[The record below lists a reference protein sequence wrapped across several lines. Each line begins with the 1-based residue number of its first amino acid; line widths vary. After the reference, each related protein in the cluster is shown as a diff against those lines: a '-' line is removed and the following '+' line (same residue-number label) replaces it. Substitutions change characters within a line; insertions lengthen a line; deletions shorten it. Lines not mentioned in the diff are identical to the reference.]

1 MATPA
6 NRRKI
11 AALGASLLALFVAL
25 ATLNAFNTQLPTPA
39 TTQQIVI
46 FTGLSIV
53 AFLLFVAVLILLVRN
68 VLKLYADQ
76 RSRVMGTR
84 LRARMLWGAVLV
96 SLIPIASMYAFSY
109 LLLNRAVDRWFSQP
123 ATEMRD
129 DSNNLGR
136 ELSNYTAAN
145 ARAEAD
151 SIASALPEA
160 LPAAPPAQ
168 ARTIPPVPASTHQ
181 PRRSIHASPHGPA
194 HAAALSASRQ
204 YREAIYKVLRQHEI
218 TLQNGFAIVYHD
230 GRVVASFQMPQR
242 AGATAQVKTWLPD
255 QAADQDSDESAKQA
269 PTDPTD
275 AAILATA
282 QRNDQPVFS
291 LDTTDY
297 ALGAT
302 AIKQGNTVVV
312 GMPMPFGMAAI
323 MTRLQKR
330 AEAYSVLYSERRQI
344 RDLYML
350 LLLMMTS
357 LALFASSWLALH
369 LSKQVTKPVEA
380 LADAMESI
388 ASGDYAHRVQES
400 ATEELGELVRSFN
413 HMAADLEGSRRAVE
427 HSTVQLSAANAAL
440 EARRSELETMLETIP
455 NGVATLDADRRI
467 VLANRALSEM
477 MDPGGQSPFFG
488 RAMEEVFP
496 AEVVEVLD
504 RLIKRSHRMGSASSE
519 IEITAPVRASHD
531 RFGGVMNLLATV
543 ALLEIPAATERT
555 RREHQGYVL
564 VLENATEL
572 LRAQKQSAWKEV
584 ARRVAHEIKNPLT
597 PISLSAEQ
605 IRRHID
611 RLAHAIAGPESQPP
625 GSKSPES
632 QVPEPPSV
640 AVIRRCSEVITS
652 SVESMRSLVDQFA
665 ALAEFPT
672 ARPKPA
678 DLNTIVENSL
688 ALFAGRMQT
697 IRIIRKMSPDLPL
710 VMADPEA
717 LKRALGNLI
726 DNAAEAMQQSLFRE
740 LRIYTGLLENG
751 MVELTIADTGSGLT
765 DEMRERLFLPY
776 FSTKQ
781 RGTGLGLAIAAKIIQ
796 EHQGT
801 IRAEKNEPAGAK
813 FIVELRPASSLDSDA
828 DTSSPDTSSIASPF
842 ATTQNGSHSEPK
854 FAEAQATVTPAP
866 GTREVENDLASTV
879 VRGAK

>member
-1 MATPA
+1 MGTTV

-11 AALGASLLALFVAL
+11 WIVALGTCLLVLFAVL
-25 ATLNAFNTQLPTPA
+25 ATLNAFNTQLPKPA
-39 TTQQIVI
+39 TTQQIVV

-53 AFLLFVAVLILLVRN
+53 AFLLFVAVLVLLVRN

-84 LRARMLWGAVLV
+84 LRTRMLWGAVLV
-96 SLIPIASMYAFSY
+96 SLVPIASMFAFSY
-109 LLLNRAVDRWFSQP
+109 QLMNRSVDRWFSQP
-123 ATEMRD
+123 ATEVRD
-129 DSNNLGR
+129 DSNNMAL
-136 ELSNYTAAN
+136 ELARYTSAN

-151 SIASALPEA
+151 SIASGLPDQSVA
-160 LPAAPPAQ
+160 TSAAKTA
-168 ARTIPPVPASTHQ
+168 AVPTKPTSTQ
-181 PRRSIHASPHGPA
+181 GRVRGSIHASTRGLSHHADFSAA
-194 HAAALSASRQ
+194 HLD
-204 YREAIYKVLRQHEI
+204 REAIYQVLRQHEI
-218 TLQNGFAIVYHD
+218 TLQNGFAIVYRE
-230 GRVVASFQMPQR
+230 GRVIASFHMPQR
-242 AGATAQVKTWLPD
+242 AGATAEVKTWLPD
-255 QAADQDSDESAKQA
+255 QVAEDDTIDASVHA

-275 AAILATA
+275 VAILSAA

-291 LDTTDY
+291 LGPTDY

-302 AIKQGNTVVV
+302 TLKQGNTVVV
-312 GMPMPFGMAAI
+312 GLPMPFGMAAT
-323 MTRLQKR
+323 MSRLRKR
-330 AEAYSVLYSERRQI
+330 ADAYWVLYSERRQI

-357 LALFASSWLALH
+357 LALFASCWLALH

-380 LADAMESI
+380 LADAMEAI

-413 HMAADLEGSRRAVE
+413 HMAADLENSRRAVE
-427 HSTVQLSAANAAL
+427 DSTVQLSAANTAL
-440 EARRSELETMLETIP
+440 EARRGELETMLETIP

-477 MDPGGQSPFFG
+477 MDPGGQSPFYG
-488 RAMEEVFP
+488 RVMEEVFP
-496 AEVVEVLD
+496 LEVSEVLD

-519 IEITAPVRASHD
+519 IEITGTPNSGSE
-531 RFGGVMNLLATV
+531 RFGGSMHLLATV
-543 ALLEIPAATERT
+543 ALLEMPAATERM
-555 RREHQGYVL
+555 RREHQGYVI

-611 RLAHAIAGPESQPP
+611 RLANAIADPALRRPI
-625 GSKSPES
+625 
-632 QVPEPPSV
+632 EPPSI

-697 IRIIRKMSPDLPL
+697 IRIVRKMSPDLPL

-726 DNAAEAMQQSLFRE
+726 DNAAEAMQQSLYRE
-740 LRIYTGLLENG
+740 LRIGTSLLENG
-751 MVELTIADTGSGLT
+751 MVELTIADSGSGLT

-813 FIVELRPASSLDSDA
+813 FIVELRPASSLDSDPEIPTA
-828 DTSSPDTSSIASPF
+828 FAGF
-842 ATTQNGSHSEPK
+842 ATPQNGQSLESAGVPN
-854 FAEAQATVTPAP
+854 AESVARGSTET
-866 GTREVENDLASTV
+866 EVDLASILP
-879 VRGAK
+879 RGPK

>member
-6 NRRKI
+6 NRRKVWI
-11 AALGASLLALFVAL
+11 AALGASLLVLFVAL
-25 ATLNAFNTQLPTPA
+25 ATLNAFNTQLPAPA

-53 AFLLFVAVLILLVRN
+53 AFLLFVAVLVLLVRN

-84 LRARMLWGAVLV
+84 LRTRMLWGALLV
-96 SLIPIASMYAFSY
+96 SLVPIASMYAFSY

-123 ATEMRD
+123 VTEMRD
-129 DSNNLGR
+129 DSNNMAL
-136 ELSNYTAAN
+136 ELARYTTAN

-151 SIASALPEA
+151 SIASGLPEA
-160 LPAAPPAQ
+160 PPPSPLAQTPVISPA
-168 ARTIPPVPASTHQ
+168 PASSRQ
-181 PRRSIHASPHGPA
+181 SRRSIHSSTRGSGHT
-194 HAAALSASRQ
+194 AALSASRLN
-204 YREAIYKVLRQHEI
+204 REAIYQELRQHQI
-218 TLQNGFAIVYHD
+218 TLQNGFAIVFHE
-230 GRVVASFQMPQR
+230 GHVAASFQMPQR
-242 AGATAQVKTWLPD
+242 AGATAQIKTWLPD
-255 QAADQDSDESAKQA
+255 QVAQEDPDGPAK
-269 PTDPTD
+269 TDPTD
-275 AAILATA
+275 AAILAAA

-291 LDTTDY
+291 LGTTDY

-302 AIKQGNTVVV
+302 SLKPGNTVVV
-312 GMPMPFGMAAI
+312 GLPMPFGMAAT

-330 AEAYSVLYSERRQI
+330 AEAYSILYSERRQI

-357 LALFASSWLALH
+357 LALFASCWLALH

-380 LADAMESI
+380 LADAMEAI

-413 HMAADLEGSRRAVE
+413 HMASDLEDSRRAVE
-427 HSTVQLSAANAAL
+427 HSTVQLSAANTAL
-440 EARRSELETMLETIP
+440 EARRGELETMLETIP

-477 MDPGGQSPFFG
+477 MDPGGQRPFYG
-488 RAMEEVFP
+488 RVMEDVFP
-496 AEVVEVLD
+496 PDVVDVLD

-519 IEITAPVRASHD
+519 IEITAPIHASND
-531 RFGGVMNLLATV
+531 RFGGTMNLLATV
-543 ALLEIPAATERT
+543 ALLEMPGATERL

-611 RLAHAIAGPESQPP
+611 RLAHAIAGPESLA
-625 GSKSPES
+625 PENH
-632 QVPEPPSV
+632 VPEPASI

-697 IRIIRKMSPDLPL
+697 IRIVRKMAPDLPL

-740 LRIYTGLLENG
+740 LRIGTNLLENG

-813 FIVELRPASSLDSDA
+813 FIVELRPAITLDIES
-828 DTSSPDTSSIASPF
+828 DTSSAVGSFAAMQNGNHPSPISNRAESTESG
-842 ATTQNGSHSEPK
+842 ATTATQ
-854 FAEAQATVTPAP
+854 AE
-866 GTREVENDLASTV
+866 GDLASTI
-879 VRGAK
+879 VRGPK

>member
-25 ATLNAFNTQLPTPA
+25 ATLNAFNTQLPKPA

-53 AFLLFVAVLILLVRN
+53 AFLLFVTVLILLVRN

-123 ATEMRD
+123 VNEIRD
-129 DSNNLGR
+129 DSNSMAL
-136 ELSNYTAAN
+136 ELARYTTAN

-160 LPAAPPAQ
+160 SPINSPAQ
-168 ARTIPPVPASTHQ
+168 RAISSVPPSTHQ
-181 PRRSIHASPHGPA
+181 PHQSTRPPAHGSAHAS
-194 HAAALSASRQ
+194 ALSFHQ
-204 YREAIYKVLRQHEI
+204 HREAIYQVLRQHEI
-218 TLQNGFAIVYHD
+218 TLQNGFAIVYHE
-230 GRVVASFQMPQR
+230 GRVIASFQMPQR
-242 AGATAQVKTWLPD
+242 AGATAQVKSWLPD
-255 QAADQDSDESAKQA
+255 QAAEEDSDEAAKQT

-275 AAILATA
+275 AAILAAA

-302 AIKQGNTVVV
+302 SLKQGNTVVV
-312 GMPMPFGMAAI
+312 GLPMPFGMAAI

-350 LLLMMTS
+350 LLLMMTC

-455 NGVATLDADRRI
+455 NGVATLDTDRRI
-467 VLANRALSEM
+467 MLANRALSEM
-477 MDPGGQSPFFG
+477 MDPGGQSPFLG

-496 AEVVEVLD
+496 AEVVEILD

-519 IEITAPVRASHD
+519 IEITAPAHASHD
-531 RFGGVMNLLATV
+531 RFGGAMNLLATV
-543 ALLEIPAATERT
+543 ALLEIPGATERA

-611 RLAHAIAGPESQPP
+611 RLAHVIAGPQPQP
-625 GSKSPES
+625 PES
-632 QVPEPPSV
+632 QVPEPPSI
-640 AVIRRCSEVITS
+640 AVIRRCSEVINS

-688 ALFAGRMQT
+688 ALFAGRMQN
-697 IRIIRKMSPDLPL
+697 IRIVRKMAPDLPL

-740 LRIYTGLLENG
+740 LRIYTSLLENG

-801 IRAEKNEPAGAK
+801 IRAEKNEPAGAT
-813 FIVELRPASSLDSDA
+813 FIVELRPASSLDGDS
-828 DTSSPDTSSIASPF
+828 DTSSAVNSF
-842 ATTQNGSHSEPK
+842 ATTQNGNHPQSGSV
-854 FAEAQATVTPAP
+854 EAQVTVKSAP
-866 GTREVENDLASTV
+866 GDSEVENNLTSTIG
-879 VRGAK
+879 RGPK

>member
-25 ATLNAFNTQLPTPA
+25 ATLNAFNTQLPKPA

-123 ATEMRD
+123 ANEMRD
-129 DSNNLGR
+129 DSNSMAL
-136 ELSNYTAAN
+136 ELARYTTAN

-160 LPAAPPAQ
+160 SPINSPIQ
-168 ARTIPPVPASTHQ
+168 ARTTTSPLPASTHQ
-181 PRRSIHASPHGPA
+181 PHRSAHAPAHGPV
-194 HAAALSASRQ
+194 HAAALSFHQ
-204 YREAIYKVLRQHEI
+204 HREAIYQVLRQHEI
-218 TLQNGFAIVYHD
+218 TLQNGFAIVYHE

-255 QAADQDSDESAKQA
+255 QVTEDSDESAKQA

-275 AAILATA
+275 AAILAAA

-504 RLIKRSHRMGSASSE
+504 RLIICG
-519 IEITAPVRASHD
+519 
-531 RFGGVMNLLATV
+531 
-543 ALLEIPAATERT
+543 AA
-555 RREHQGYVL
+555 
-564 VLENATEL
+564 
-572 LRAQKQSAWKEV
+572 
-584 ARRVAHEIKNPLT
+584 
-597 PISLSAEQ
+597 
-605 IRRHID
+605 
-611 RLAHAIAGPESQPP
+611 
-625 GSKSPES
+625 
-632 QVPEPPSV
+632 
-640 AVIRRCSEVITS
+640 
-652 SVESMRSLVDQFA
+652 F
-665 ALAEFPT
+665 
-672 ARPKPA
+672 
-678 DLNTIVENSL
+678 
-688 ALFAGRMQT
+688 
-697 IRIIRKMSPDLPL
+697 
-710 VMADPEA
+710 
-717 LKRALGNLI
+717 RAL
-726 DNAAEAMQQSLFRE
+726 
-740 LRIYTGLLENG
+740 
-751 MVELTIADTGSGLT
+751 
-765 DEMRERLFLPY
+765 
-776 FSTKQ
+776 
-781 RGTGLGLAIAAKIIQ
+781 
-796 EHQGT
+796 QGW
-801 IRAEKNEPAGAK
+801 
-813 FIVELRPASSLDSDA
+813 
-828 DTSSPDTSSIASPF
+828 
-842 ATTQNGSHSEPK
+842 
-854 FAEAQATVTPAP
+854 
-866 GTREVENDLASTV
+866 
-879 VRGAK
+879 

>member
-6 NRRKI
+6 NRRKLWI
-11 AALGASLLALFVAL
+11 IALGASLLVLFVAL
-25 ATLNAFNTQLPTPA
+25 ATLNAFNTQLPKPA

-53 AFLLFVAVLILLVRN
+53 AFLLFVTVLILLVRN

-84 LRARMLWGAVLV
+84 LRTRMLWGAVLV

-123 ATEMRD
+123 VTEMRD
-129 DSNNLGR
+129 DSNSVAR
-136 ELSNYTAAN
+136 ELAGYTSAN

-151 SIASALPEA
+151 SIASNLPPSPVA
-160 LPAAPPAQ
+160 PVSPSKAPAPPGPNLKQ
-168 ARTIPPVPASTHQ
+168 QLH
-181 PRRSIHASPHGPA
+181 RSIHAPSHGSVR
-194 HAAALSASRQ
+194 AAAISASRER
-204 YREAIYKVLRQHEI
+204 REAIYQVLRQHEI
-218 TLQNGFAIVYHD
+218 TLQNGFAIVYRD

-255 QAADQDSDESAKQA
+255 QVAEEDLDQTS
-269 PTDPTD
+269 TDPND

-282 QRNDQPVFS
+282 QRNDQPV
-291 LDTTDY
+291 LTLGTTDY

-302 AIKQGNTVVV
+302 PIKQGITVVV
-312 GMPMPFGMAAI
+312 GLPMPFGMAATMI
-323 MTRLQKR
+323 NLRKN
-330 AEAYSVLYSERRQI
+330 ADAYWVLYSERRQI

-357 LALFASSWLALH
+357 LALFASCWLALH

-388 ASGDYAHRVQES
+388 ASGDYAHRVKES

-413 HMAADLEGSRRAVE
+413 HMAADLEDSRRAVE
-427 HSTVQLSAANAAL
+427 HSTVQLSAANTAL
-440 EARRSELETMLETIP
+440 EARRGELETMLETIP
-455 NGVATLDADRRI
+455 NGVATLDADRHI
-467 VLANRALSEM
+467 MLANRALSEM
-477 MDPGGQSPFFG
+477 MDPGGQRPFYG

-496 AEVVEVLD
+496 PEVAEVLD
-504 RLIKRSHRMGSASSE
+504 RLINRSHRMGSASSE
-519 IEITAPVRASHD
+519 IEFNGQHS
-531 RFGGVMNLLATV
+531 GSMNLLATV
-543 ALLEIPAATERT
+543 ALLEMPAANERM

-605 IRRHID
+605 IHRHIN
-611 RLAHAIAGPESQPP
+611 RLANNLAGRASDIHA
-625 GSKSPES
+625 
-632 QVPEPPSV
+632 EPPSV

-688 ALFAGRMQT
+688 ALFAGRMQNVK
-697 IRIIRKMSPDLPL
+697 IVRKMTPDLPL

-740 LRIYTGLLENG
+740 LRICTNLLENG

-796 EHQGT
+796 EHQGS
-801 IRAEKNEPAGAK
+801 IRAEKNEPAGAR
-813 FIVELRPASSLDSDA
+813 FIVELRPASSPDSDPEIA
-828 DTSSPDTSSIASPF
+828 SAASPF
-842 ATTQNGSHSEPK
+842 AVTQNGDHPGSKSVDAEVAETPSA
-854 FAEAQATVTPAP
+854 AEAEDDLTSTIAR
-866 GTREVENDLASTV
+866 GT
-879 VRGAK
+879 K

>member
-11 AALGASLLALFVAL
+11 AALGACLLALFVAL

-53 AFLLFVAVLILLVRN
+53 AFLLFVAVLVLLVRN

-123 ATEMRD
+123 VTEMRD
-129 DSNNLGR
+129 DSNNMAL
-136 ELSNYTAAN
+136 ELARYTTAN

-151 SIASALPEA
+151 SIASGLPGTPPPI
-160 LPAAPPAQ
+160 PAAQ
-168 ARTIPPVPASTHQ
+168 APVAPPVPASTRQSH
-181 PRRSIHASPHGPA
+181 RSIHASSRSSA
-194 HAAALSASRQ
+194 HTAALSASRQ
-204 YREAIYKVLRQHEI
+204 HREAIYQVLRQHEI

-230 GRVVASFQMPQR
+230 GRVVASFQLPQR

-255 QAADQDSDESAKQA
+255 QSSDDSDESVKQA

-291 LDTTDY
+291 LGTTDY

-312 GMPMPFGMAAI
+312 GLPMPFGMAAT

-380 LADAMESI
+380 LADAMEAI

-427 HSTVQLSAANAAL
+427 HSTVQLSAANTAL
-440 EARRSELETMLETIP
+440 EARRGELETMLETIP

-477 MDPGGQSPFFG
+477 MDPGGQSPFYG
-488 RAMEEVFP
+488 RVMDEVFP
-496 AEVVEVLD
+496 AEVTEVLD

-519 IEITAPVRASHD
+519 IEVTAPVNATSD
-531 RFGGVMNLLATV
+531 RSGGTMNLLATV

-611 RLAHAIAGPESQPP
+611 RLAQVIA
-625 GSKSPES
+625 SPEP

-697 IRIIRKMSPDLPL
+697 ISIVRKMAPDLPL

-740 LRIYTGLLENG
+740 LRICTNLLENG
-751 MVELTIADTGSGLT
+751 MVELTIADSGSGLT
-765 DEMRERLFLPY
+765 AEMRERLFLPY

-813 FIVELRPASSLDSDA
+813 FIVELRPASTIDGDPDA
-828 DTSSPDTSSIASPF
+828 SSSASPF
-842 ATTQNGSHSEPK
+842 AAIQNGSYRGSRSSDDQAAESSALNSVE
-854 FAEAQATVTPAP
+854 AEA
-866 GTREVENDLASTV
+866 DLASTIA
-879 VRGAK
+879 RGPK